1 MMEGMEGMEDEESLA
16 GGDPIKAVERSIE
29 LLAST
34 SDPASVF
41 GDPVQHGDTLVIPCA
56 EAYMGMGMG
65 VGGGGGEDD
74 EGESGEGTGGGGGG
88 AARGRPVAA
97 IIISSQGVRVE
108 PIVDITRIALA
119 GFTTLAFVVYWLG
132 RLGRA
137 TRSDKQDK
145 DPSFQQVRQ
154 AIQD

>member
-1 MMEGMEGMEDEESLA
+1 MEGMEDEESLA
-16 GGDPIKAVERSIE
+16 GDPIKAVERSIE

-65 VGGGGGEDD
+65 GGSGGGEDD
-74 EGESGEGTGGGGGG
+74 EGESGSGSGAGSGGV
-88 AARGRPVAA
+88 ARGRPVAA
-97 IIISSQGVRVE
+97 IIISSAGVRVE
-108 PIVDITRIALA
+108 PIVDITKIALA

-137 TRSDKQDK
+137 TGSGKQGK
-145 DPSFQQVRQ
+145 EPSFQQVRQ